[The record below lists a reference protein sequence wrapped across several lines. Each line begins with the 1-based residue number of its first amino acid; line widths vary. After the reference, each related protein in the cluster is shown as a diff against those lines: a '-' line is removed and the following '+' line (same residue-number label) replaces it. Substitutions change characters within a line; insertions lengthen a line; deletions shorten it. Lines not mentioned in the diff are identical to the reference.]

1 MREIE
6 PGWQFASD
14 NTAGICPEAWAA
26 LTAANDGYAPS
37 YGTDAWTQ
45 RASELVRALFENEA
59 AQVYFVFNG
68 TAANA
73 LALAALCQSYQGIV
87 CHEAAHVQTDECG
100 APEFF
105 SHGAKL
111 LTVAGA
117 DAKVTLAGVL
127 QAIERGDDVHFPQP
141 LALSISQTTEWG
153 SIYQPAEIAALSA
166 LARTHA
172 LAVHMDGARFA
183 NAVAGLASRGVRPA
197 DLSWRAGVDVLSLG
211 GTKCGLGSSEA
222 VVFFNRELAA
232 QFEYRRKQAGQ
243 LASKMRFHTSQW
255 VGVLEQGAWLRH
267 AAHANAAAT
276 ELAEALTRIP
286 GLRPLRPVEAN
297 AVFVELAPAVVAA
310 MVSRGWHFYRLGAA
324 GYRLMCSWATRTQ
337 DIEAFVDDLER
348 AAGAGPAAAG

>member
-1 MREIE
+1 MRDIE

-26 LTAANDGYAPS
+26 LTVANEGYVPS
-37 YGTDAWTQ
+37 YGVDAWTQ
-45 RASELVRALFENEA
+45 RAGELVRALFENEA

-117 DAKVTLAGVL
+117 DAKLTPAGVL

-141 LALSISQTTEWG
+141 RALSISQTTEWG
-153 SIYQPAEIAALSA
+153 SVYQPSEIATLSA
-166 LARTHA
+166 LARTHSLA
-172 LAVHMDGARFA
+172 LHMDGARFA
-183 NAVAGLASRGVRPA
+183 NAVAALAGRGVSPA

-211 GTKCGLGSSEA
+211 GTKCGLGTSEA

-232 QFEYRRKQAGQ
+232 QFEYRCKQGGQ

-255 VGVLEQGAWLRH
+255 VGVLEHGAWLRH

-276 ELAEALTRIP
+276 QLAAALTRIP
-286 GLRPLRPVEAN
+286 GLKPLRRVEAN
-297 AVFVELAPAVVAA
+297 AVFVELAAPVAA
-310 MVSRGWHFYRLGAA
+310 AILSRGWHFHRMGAA
-324 GYRLMCSWATRTQ
+324 GYRLMCSWATLP
-337 DIEAFVDDLER
+337 ADLETFVR
-348 AAGAGPAAAG
+348 DLARCQRR